1 MVDEGHALLAVLVP
15 APGVVLVRLVEF
27 GVGAERAQERR
38 LVVGRAAHPA
48 IGELRP
54 FGDGVAPGDHLL
66 ERLRRLEE
74 RVGHAAVAGL
84 GRQQDLV
91 LALGIVERVVQPRHH
106 PGGVAERL
114 VLGDV
119 LDALAVDVDL
129 AAVGQR
135 REVVGAGL
143 RRGNLHLAGG
153 LGPGRE
159 RLAVVLAR
167 GGFGGRLGGGF
178 GFGGFGFGHRTS
190 FPSTD
195 LFDYRTLVRCANEDR
210 FALR

>member
-1 MVDEGHALLAVLVP
+1 VSFAHSAMAL
-15 APGVVLVRLVEF
+15 R
-27 GVGAERAQERR
+27 
-38 LVVGRAAHPA
+38 
-48 IGELRP
+48 
-54 FGDGVAPGDHLL
+54 PGDHLL

-84 GRQQDLV
+84 GRQQDPV
-91 LALGIVERVVQPRHH
+91 LALGIVQRVVQPRHH

-135 REVVGAGL
+135 GEVVGAGL
-143 RRGNLHLAGG
+143 RRGDLHLAGG

-159 RLAVVLAR
+159 RRAVILAR
-167 GGFGGRLGGGF
+167 GGFGGRLWRRLSQRLWLWRLWLWPSDFLPLHGF
-178 GFGGFGFGHRTS
+178 
-190 FPSTD
+190 
-195 LFDYRTLVRCANEDR
+195 VRLSNSCTMRER
-210 FALR
+210 G